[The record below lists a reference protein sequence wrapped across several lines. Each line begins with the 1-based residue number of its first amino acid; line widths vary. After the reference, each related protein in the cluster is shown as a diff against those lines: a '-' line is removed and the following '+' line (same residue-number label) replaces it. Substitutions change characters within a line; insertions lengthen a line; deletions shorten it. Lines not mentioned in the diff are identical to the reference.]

1 MTLWVTIMSPLMYL
15 CFVFFP
21 PDNRFCCYVFKAANP
36 DKAYALALSISKA
49 FYLACQILQ
58 EQQGN
63 FPATPERDILF
74 EPQKDNDTK
83 VGMGQNGG
91 LSHYDILF
99 RSVLPGR
106 LFQALL
112 SLIEYIPSPAHWKD
126 LRKTQTHQIVRIDQ
140 S

>member
-1 MTLWVTIMSPLMYL
+1 ML
-15 CFVFFP
+15 CLPVLYSLFCLPP

-83 VGMGQNGG
+83 VRGTKMEG
-91 LSHYDILF
+91 LCTTD
-99 RSVLPGR
+99 
-106 LFQALL
+106 
-112 SLIEYIPSPAHWKD
+112 LI
-126 LRKTQTHQIVRIDQ
+126 
-140 S
+140 